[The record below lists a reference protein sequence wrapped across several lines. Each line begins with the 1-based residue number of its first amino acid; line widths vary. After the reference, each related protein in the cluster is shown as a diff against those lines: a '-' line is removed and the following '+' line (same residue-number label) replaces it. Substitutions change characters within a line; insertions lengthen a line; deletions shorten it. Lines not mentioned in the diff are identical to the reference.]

1 MWGKLDKLI
10 LDAGFWIL
18 DGGNLRTDSSYL
30 MLDNLWK
37 LLWIVLVIGYWFF
50 ALRLKPLKIRTI
62 LIFNKIFSIEYLL
75 TSMVSQ

>member
-1 MWGKLDKLI
+1 VWGLFDNLI

-37 LLWIVLVIGYWFF
+37 LLWIVLGIGYWVLVFCF
-50 ALRLKPLKIRTI
+50 E
-62 LIFNKIFSIEYLL
+62 IE
-75 TSMVSQ
+75 TFEK